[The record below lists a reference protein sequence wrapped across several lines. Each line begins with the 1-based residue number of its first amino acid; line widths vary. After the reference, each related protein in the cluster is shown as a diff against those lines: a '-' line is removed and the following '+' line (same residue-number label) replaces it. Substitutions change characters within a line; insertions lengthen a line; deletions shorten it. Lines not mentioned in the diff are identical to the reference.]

1 MKKKETSAE
10 SRAIENFFREV
21 SEDVQNDKLK
31 KIWDTYGLQIIIAVI
46 VVLTI
51 AVSFE
56 TFKAWQ
62 VKRNETWSD
71 AYAYAL
77 NLQAQGKYD
86 ESLRILQD
94 LEKNAGNSIYEQ
106 LAVLQSANILAEQ
119 DKMTEAADTLQ
130 KFVSRDD
137 VNKSLRDVAIIK
149 LASYQLENKP
159 YEEIETMLKP
169 LIEENGNWTAI
180 AQEML
185 AMAAI
190 YAKNFDQAK
199 TLYTQITE
207 SANVPGE
214 LKSRAQDMLLILDEE
229 TK

>member
-1 MKKKETSAE
+1 MKKKETSAQ

-86 ESLRILQD
+86 ESL
-94 LEKNAGNSIYEQ
+94 K
-106 LAVLQSANILAEQ
+106 VLAEIEKKNKGIYSDIAEIQ
-119 DKMTEAADTLQ
+119 KANVLFEQGKNSEALAKLEQIVNDENVNPKMRHITA
-130 KFVSRDD
+130 V
-137 VNKSLRDVAIIK
+137 K
-149 LASYQLENKP
+149 LASYKLD
-159 YEEIETMLKP
+159 
-169 LIEENGNWTAI
+169 TAPRDKI
-180 AQEML
+180 KKLQNE
-185 AMAAI
+185 
-190 YAKNFDQAK
+190 K
-199 TLYTQITE
+199 
-207 SANVPGE
+207 
-214 LKSRAQDMLLILDEE
+214 
-229 TK
+229 